1 MYKKVDIYEL
11 WRLQTQKRNQ
21 RGRNDHRERKE
32 EYEKHSVSLHY
43 GAGYGMMK
51 CAEKAE
57 QITQAQSS
65 YVMPEMAGGGGARN
79 GD

>member
-1 MYKKVDIYEL
+1 MNCDACKHKNVIKEA
-11 WRLQTQKRNQ
+11 
-21 RGRNDHRERKE
+21 GMAIAKE
-32 EYEKHSVSLHY
+32 EKSMKKHSVSLHY

-65 YVMPEMAGGGGARN
+65 YVMPEMAGGGGAQN